1 MDLNPDFE
9 MCLSEAM
16 QLHISAC
23 WRKDHIVIR
32 LGKAQGSSSF
42 GPFWTVVSLWVGSL
56 HWFMRASEI
65 LKILVWQGG

>member
-32 LGKAQGSSSF
+32 LGKAEGSNSF

-56 HWFMRASEI
+56 HWFMRSSEM
-65 LKILVWQGG
+65 LKSLVWQGG